1 MPTFPPLR
9 IGPAEV
15 RLPLCEATA
24 ERLAKTLLAIPDE
37 VNCQSLAETIRIDP
51 ALAYWVSINAKNA
64 QGLPCPETLEQ
75 AAAHLADHLLEWLQ
89 SGDCSQSHDSKPEAT
104 DFPKIGPKKIAQLI
118 RQAARQVDD
127 NSLDASPEYYRE
139 LVDRFGQF
147 VTDEPDDST
156 SEPTDGPIPD
166 ALQLLIKQATRHQKE
181 SVPGIGRTLFRLAEK
196 LARLKRLESNFQEQ
210 LEHEK
215 LEAMAE
221 FAAGAGH
228 EINNPVAVIA
238 GRAQLFLQSETDPDR
253 RDGLALINAQAKRV
267 FEMIA
272 DMRLFARPPEPTFSP
287 FDLNGLIVEVIDQV
301 APTYA
306 ERMVK
311 LKRIAP
317 LDALE
322 IDADRDQI
330 AVVLLAMLRNAVEAI
345 GHDGNVEI
353 GAELL
358 EENQVQISLTDD
370 GPGVDDEARRHMF
383 DPYYSARQAG
393 RGLGLGLSKCW
404 RIVVTNHGGQID
416 VETAPG
422 RPTRFMVVLPKDRPT

>member
-1 MPTFPPLR
+1 M
-9 IGPAEV
+9 
-15 RLPLCEATA
+15 PLCEATA
-24 ERLAKTLLAIPDE
+24 ERLAETLLAIPDE
-37 VNCQSLAETIRIDP
+37 TCHQLLVETIRVDP
-51 ALAYWVSINAKNA
+51 ALAYWVFENSKNSPC
-64 QGLPCPETLEQ
+64 LPCPETVEQ
-75 AAAHLADHLLEWLQ
+75 AAAGLADNLLDWLLPSDSLQ
-89 SGDCSQSHDSKPEAT
+89 PGDIRTEST
-104 DFPKIGPKKIAQLI
+104 IFPTIGPKTIARLI
-118 RQAARQVDD
+118 CHAARQVDEK
-127 NSLDASPEYYRE
+127 SLDTSPEYFSE
-139 LVDRFGQF
+139 LVDRFGQC
-147 VTDEPDDST
+147 VAAGHDDST
-156 SEPTDGPIPD
+156 SEPTGWPIPD
-166 ALQLLIKQATRHQKE
+166 VVELLAKQAVRHQKE
-181 SVPGIGRTLFRLAEK
+181 SVPGIGRKLFRLAER

-228 EINNPVAVIA
+228 EINNPLAVIA
-238 GRAQLFLQSETDPDR
+238 GRAQLFLQNETDPDR

-287 FDLNGLIVEVIDQV
+287 FDLNELIGEVIDQV
-301 APTYA
+301 APAYA

-311 LKRIAP
+311 LKRTGSAA
-317 LDALE
+317 DLE

-330 AVVLLAMLRNAVEAI
+330 AVVLLALLRNAVEAI

-358 EENQVQISLTDD
+358 ESNRVEISLTDD
-370 GPGVDDEARRHMF
+370 GPGLDAEARRHMF

-393 RGLGLGLSKCW
+393 RGLGLGLCKCW
-404 RIVVTNHGGQID
+404 RIVVTNHGGEID

-422 RPTRFMVVLPKDRPT
+422 RPTRFIVLLPKDRPT